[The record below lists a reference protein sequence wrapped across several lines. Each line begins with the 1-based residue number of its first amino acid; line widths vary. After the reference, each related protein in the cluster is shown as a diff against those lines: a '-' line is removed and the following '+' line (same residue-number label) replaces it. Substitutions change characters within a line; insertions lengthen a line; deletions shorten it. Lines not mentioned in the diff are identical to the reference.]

1 MFDSKIIVKIDELWY
16 DLTEFAEL
24 HPGGKQVLKRA
35 HKKDV
40 SENFYKIHEHKHMQN
55 AMKKFLITDEKIIE
69 KYNKKK

>member
-1 MFDSKIIVKIDELWY
+1 MVRQN
-16 DLTEFAEL
+16 
-24 HPGGKQVLKRA
+24 GKQVLKRA